1 MNKNEIIAKLAELNT
16 NLSAATTAADK
27 KTIQADIDKLEVELS
42 MIEEQEN
49 AQASPQAAS
58 PQTDTD
64 KTIIRVMKARTAG
77 KGVII
82 NNKYMIPLRIVL
94 EEFFMLNPA
103 NLEGKSIS
111 AEIGSAVPPRDGFE
125 PLHFLNNPVLT
136 GQDKL
141 IEKQQELIM
150 EGVIARRLAA
160 LDN

>member
-27 KTIQADIDKLEVELS
+27 KTIQADIDKLEIEL
-42 MIEEQEN
+42 ELEN